1 MQPADWSKA
10 LLEHLAAAGEDGE
23 QAVAYLRARG
33 TKIGIRRVR
42 PSVGAFWSMWGNVYV
57 NSRHYAQTTPL
68 SDPYLLSL
76 LVHEVRHL
84 QQGPLVALSVYGEL
98 DAWQAGFRF
107 FHQMT
112 GGYPNH
118 SAARELMSL
127 PLDWEREVLRRA
139 RGLMRA
145 YAGKGYRV
153 DLLPLYPLP
162 AEIRFRL
169 TGRQPVSR

>member
-10 LLEHLAAAGEDGE
+10 LLETLAAAGEDGGR
-23 QAVAYLRARG
+23 AAAYLRARG
-33 TKIGIRRVR
+33 AKIGIRRAR
-42 PSVGAFWSMWGNVYV
+42 RSVGAFWSMWGNVYL
-57 NSRHYAQTTPL
+57 NSRHYTQTTPF

-84 QQGPLVALSVYGEL
+84 QQGPLTALSVYGEL
-98 DAWQAGFRF
+98 DAWQVGFRF

-118 SAARELMSL
+118 PAAEELMSL
-127 PLDWEREVLRRA
+127 PLGWERETLRRA

-145 YAGKGYRV
+145 YAGKGYWV

-162 AEIRFRL
+162 AEIRFHL